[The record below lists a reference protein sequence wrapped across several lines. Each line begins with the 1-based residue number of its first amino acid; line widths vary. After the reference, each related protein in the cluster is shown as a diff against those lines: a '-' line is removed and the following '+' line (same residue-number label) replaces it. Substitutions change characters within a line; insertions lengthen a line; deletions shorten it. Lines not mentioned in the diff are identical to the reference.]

1 MFRTSAGRSRCDPF
15 RGSYTAGSS
24 CQPARLDPDTPCL
37 SKREAL
43 PRNLQAVDGTQHG
56 RRQRSFAEQI
66 AGDALYVVA
75 GHPLD
80 AFQRLVEP
88 ELAIEVDLLPG
99 EVGHPA
105 RGALEVQ
112 HQAALEVVLGPLE
125 LRFGEDLVL

>member
-1 MFRTSAGRSRCDPF
+1 MFRTFAGRSRCDPF

-24 CQPARLDPDTPCL
+24 PQPARLDPDTTCL
-37 SKREAL
+37 SKRQAL
-43 PRNLQAVDGTQHG
+43 PRNLQAVDGTQHR
-56 RRQRSFAEQI
+56 RRQRIIGKQV
-66 AGDALYVVA
+66 AGDALDVVA

-80 AFQRLVEP
+80 AFQRLIEP

-112 HQAALEVVLGPLE
+112 
-125 LRFGEDLVL
+125 